1 MMETYRKEDIR
12 RGDIYY
18 ADLRPVVGSEQG
30 GIRPVVILQNN
41 VGNRHSP
48 TVIAAAITS
57 RKGKHKL
64 PTVAYILTNISY
76 TGDMIWQKSCATDT
90 IPFRQV
96 RNLGQK
102 PRYFVEHSHPA
113 IVSCADFQRVQELM
127 SSRKGQ
133 FHGTHRISKG
143 SRYDKH
149 IYCGGCGSL
158 CRKKITG
165 GKTYWVCRRH
175 DGNKADCPIPKRS
188 KGVCLMNIQKTAPT
202 PKLVTMIP
210 ADPQMTERD
219 LRKKHLRVAPYCR
232 VSTDK
237 EEQLSSYEAQIEYYT
252 EKIDA
257 NPDWTMVR
265 LYADEGIT
273 GTSAKKRKDFLQM
286 IRDCERGKID
296 LVITKSVSRFCRNT
310 LDGLNYVRRLKRHGV
325 GVYFEK
331 ENVNTLFMDNE
342 MILTFMMSQAQAESE
357 SLSGNVRW
365 GHRKNFKDGKV
376 YYHCKTFL
384 GYRWGADGQPEID
397 PEQAAIVRRIF
408 SRFLLGHSVRQITT
422 DLMADGIKTATGKT
436 VWHDSVVQKM
446 LCNEKYIGD
455 AILQKT
461 YIADLFTREKRV
473 NNGELPKYYVH
484 DCHPAI
490 IDRETFQKVQEELA
504 RRSSLKKTSSKA
516 KTQLGK
522 YCGKYVLSELL
533 VCGECGSP
541 YRRVIWTQ
549 KGVKRVVWRCQ
560 NRLEHG
566 RKICK
571 QSPTLD
577 EGDIHDAVISAMNE
591 LFRMQ
596 AAKDAVKAGIAAVLA
611 GEEQTM
617 SLPAVELQI
626 RNLQERQLEL
636 FQLIVSAGADCTDYD
651 EELQQVNIAKT
662 RLMAQKAELEKE
674 QRGAAAFESR
684 LAELD
689 MALEQASGTLTDFDE
704 LTVRQLVSN
713 IKVLDKDSLLICFKD
728 GTEITQAMQRR
739 QAA

>member
-1 MMETYRKEDIR
+1 MELAITIHTMLAQEEIR
-12 RGDIYY
+12 NMSENIQWGFKR
-18 ADLRPVVGSEQG
+18 RFEQG
-30 GIRPVVILQNN
+30 VTLNNYKYFYGYDVVDGELVVNEQQAE
-41 VGNRHSP
+41 V
-48 TVIAAAITS
+48 
-57 RKGKHKL
+57 
-64 PTVAYILTNISY
+64 
-76 TGDMIWQKSCATDT
+76 
-90 IPFRQV
+90 V
-96 RNLGQK
+96 RNIFDWYLQGMSLGQIK
-102 PRYFVEHSHPA
+102 
-113 IVSCADFQRVQELM
+113 
-127 SSRKGQ
+127 
-133 FHGTHRISKG
+133 
-143 SRYDKH
+143 
-149 IYCGGCGSL
+149 
-158 CRKKITG
+158 
-165 GKTYWVCRRH
+165 
-175 DGNKADCPIPKRS
+175 
-188 KGVCLMNIQKTAPT
+188 
-202 PKLVTMIP
+202 
-210 ADPQMTERD
+210 
-219 LRKKHLRVAPYCR
+219 
-232 VSTDK
+232 
-237 EEQLSSYEAQIEYYT
+237 
-252 EKIDA
+252 
-257 NPDWTMVR
+257 
-265 LYADEGIT
+265 
-273 GTSAKKRKDFLQM
+273 
-286 IRDCERGKID
+286 
-296 LVITKSVSRFCRNT
+296 
-310 LDGLNYVRRLKRHGV
+310 RRL
-325 GVYFEK
+325 E
-331 ENVNTLFMDNE
+331 EN
-342 MILTFMMSQAQAESE
+342 Q
-357 SLSGNVRW
+357 
-365 GHRKNFKDGKV
+365 
-376 YYHCKTFL
+376 
-384 GYRWGADGQPEID
+384 
-397 PEQAAIVRRIF
+397 
-408 SRFLLGHSVRQITT
+408 
-422 DLMADGIKTATGKT
+422 IKTASGKS
-436 VWHDSVVQKM
+436 VWSKSVIQEM

-455 AILQKT
+455 ALLQKT

-490 IDRETFQKVQEELA
+490 IDRETFQKVQEEIA

-566 RKICK
+566 RKIWK
-571 QSPTLD
+571 QSPTMD

-611 GEEQTM
+611 GEEQTL
-617 SLPAVELQI
+617 SLPAVEHQI